1 MQQKQFFVISK
12 TVKDNYSEEDAAK
25 FNQTMSKK
33 SCSGKG
39 AWLAPLAF
47 WGVCTWLGVLVGI
60 AGIACAG
67 LIVAIVS

>member
-1 MQQKQFFVISK
+1 
-12 TVKDNYSEEDAAK
+12 
-25 FNQTMSKK
+25 MSKK

-47 WGVCTWLGVLVGI
+47 LGVCTWLGVLTVGI

-67 LIVAIVS
+67 IIAAIVSYSNYQNQY